1 MDNSRYFMASSI
13 ISRRQSDSTNA
24 RPFVFVANLL
34 TECRQI
40 EMVLSPYLLQPTLN
54 QFPPAPEGSKQ
65 DMCRFSAIQAHSQTF
80 FPSAIWLW
88 NTLPVDICQL
98 SPESFKTH
106 LNSFHFTRA
115 PVCVLFLSSALH
127 CFHPKLLFIVC
138 CTAFSVHICLFTHG
152 AILLGIESAPL
163 SEDDE
168 TFMSSA

>member
-1 MDNSRYFMASSI
+1 MPADRNGLVAIPAAAYLEPVPTCTRRFETRY
-13 ISRRQSDSTNA
+13 
-24 RPFVFVANLL
+24 V
-34 TECRQI
+34 QI
-40 EMVLSPYLLQPTLN
+40 QCNTGTY
-54 QFPPAPEGSKQ
+54 
-65 DMCRFSAIQAHSQTF
+65 SQTF

-138 CTAFSVHICLFTHG
+138 CTAFSVHICLFTRG

-163 SEDDE
+163 SEDDK